1 MGQRIVQAVGL
12 HLLPGHGLAAFN
24 ALGICLAEGQMAGSV
39 FVKQGVVE
47 QNLLIGNGAVIG
59 DQSHFSEVAGALV
72 YTDGGFQ
79 EFLTLFG
86 VGFHDLAVPDDEV
99 ELVDDVA
106 TVHQRHG
113 GIDHAVN
120 AGFQRGGENFLRGHI
135 GHEFHTVFHHG
146 VAGGPEMVLRQLDGE
161 VSAQRVG
168 VVEILEV
175 ILVQQVLPAAQGIQ
189 MLTPGGNGGAVSLN
203 ADGAENGIPQLF
215 RGLIL
220 RQFREYGG
228 GPGGN
233 GHRGD
238 APREAVAHL
247 EPVKGL
253 AEHGTGFLRPD
264 QPVGVHALQRFR
276 IAGGNGQIGGSH
288 FRIAGEK
295 LFAPLRRVIENGGV
309 RPEELLPTKIVVT
322 PVHDDLPAACVIG
335 RVSTQPGEGG
345 ALHRR

>member
-1 MGQRIVQAVGL
+1 
-12 HLLPGHGLAAFN
+12 
-24 ALGICLAEGQMAGSV
+24 
-39 FVKQGVVE
+39 
-47 QNLLIGNGAVIG
+47 
-59 DQSHFSEVAGALV
+59 
-72 YTDGGFQ
+72 
-79 EFLTLFG
+79 
-86 VGFHDLAVPDDEV
+86 
-99 ELVDDVA
+99 
-106 TVHQRHG
+106 
-113 GIDHAVN
+113 
-120 AGFQRGGENFLRGHI
+120 
-135 GHEFHTVFHHG
+135 
-146 VAGGPEMVLRQLDGE
+146 MVLRQLDGE

-215 RGLIL
+215 HGPIL
-220 RQFREYGG
+220 WQFRKHGG

>member
-1 MGQRIVQAVGL
+1 
-12 HLLPGHGLAAFN
+12 
-24 ALGICLAEGQMAGSV
+24 
-39 FVKQGVVE
+39 
-47 QNLLIGNGAVIG
+47 
-59 DQSHFSEVAGALV
+59 
-72 YTDGGFQ
+72 
-79 EFLTLFG
+79 
-86 VGFHDLAVPDDEV
+86 
-99 ELVDDVA
+99 
-106 TVHQRHG
+106 
-113 GIDHAVN
+113 
-120 AGFQRGGENFLRGHI
+120 
-135 GHEFHTVFHHG
+135 
-146 VAGGPEMVLRQLDGE
+146 MVLRQLDGE
-161 VSAQRVG
+161 VSAQRIG
-168 VVEILEV
+168 VVQVFEV
-175 ILVQQVLPAAQGIQ
+175 VLVQQLFPAAQGVQ
-189 MLTPGGNGGAVSLN
+189 MLAPGGHGGVVPLD
-203 ADGAENGIPQLF
+203 ADRFENGIPQLF
-215 RGLIL
+215 YGPIL
-220 RQFREYGG
+220 RQLREHGG

-253 AEHGTGFLRPD
+253 AEHGTRFLRPD

-309 RPEELLPTKIVVT
+309 CPEELLPTKIVVT